1 MNINDCVRL
10 HEEAFFNKIYLVS
23 GLRRSG
29 NHLLLQILNC
39 SFSDNSVLFINDFPS
54 LKNHDIDNYM
64 EQFIQFKTNGYI
76 KKSLIEISYN
86 NSSFFCGHTI
96 TNKNKLINKDD
107 IDNLYN
113 KSKEWTNKSEDLNNK
128 ILIMSFEDQHI
139 SVMDNIAAILKN
151 RCTNLYKII
160 IIRDI
165 LNCFASRF
173 AAICNR
179 DNKYKYNMNESR
191 LQADINFTEL
201 VKRGGFFKTDSIIYN
216 MWLEHSSYSKNNDYI
231 IFNYN
236 KFLCLSEDYK
246 KEIFKKL
253 DIEYNELLFK
263 EKSTYGHSSSYNPS
277 NGKNMIEIKND
288 EYFWRF
294 SNNICSQ
301 QTIKKINIDFIIIL
315 NRILSDEIIL
325 TKLRDDFIIDITK
338 INNISIQD
346 KYNRFKQEPT
356 YNIKICS
363 EERSL
368 KFPEFLYYK
377 NKYLKY
383 KHKYLEYK
391 NKNY

>member
-1 MNINDCVRL
+1 M
-10 HEEAFFNKIYLVS
+10 S
-23 GLRRSG
+23 
-29 NHLLLQILNC
+29 
-39 SFSDNSVLFINDFPS
+39 LFINDFPS
-54 LKNHDIDNYM
+54 LKNNDIDNYM

-86 NSSFFCGHTI
+86 NSSFFCGRAM

-113 KSKEWTNKSEDLNNK
+113 KSKEWTDKSKDLNNK

-139 SVMDNIAAILKN
+139 NIMDDIAAILKN
-151 RCTNLYKII
+151 RCNNLYKII

-173 AAICNR
+173 AAICDR
-179 DNKYKYNMNESR
+179 DNKYNNNDTR

-201 VKRGGFFKTDSIIYN
+201 VKRGGFFKTDSTIYD
-216 MWLEHSSYSKNNDYI
+216 MWLKHSSYSKNDDYI
-231 IFNYN
+231 TFNYN
-236 KFLCLSEDYK
+236 KFLCLSEEYK
-246 KEIFKKL
+246 KELFKKL

-263 EKSTYGHSSSYNPS
+263 EKSTYGHGSSYNPS

-301 QTIKKINIDFIIIL
+301 QITNGVVIKKINIDFITIL
-315 NRILSDEIIL
+315 NRILIDTIIL
-325 TKLRDDFIIDITK
+325 SRLKDDFFIDITK
-338 INNISIQD
+338 INNISVKD
-346 KYNRFKQEPT
+346 KYNRFKQDST

-363 EERSL
+363 EERLL

-391 NKNY
+391 KNKNY